1 MSFHMLAKY
10 IGISCC
16 LYILPIGGAK
26 AQNAGV
32 PADTLRLD
40 LKQIEKLFLDRNL
53 SLVAQHYH
61 LASDQALIEQAKL
74 WDNPELSVDQN
85 LYANNKFF
93 EHSTNADG
101 SYNGQY
107 YIQLQQLVKTA
118 GKRGKEMKQ
127 SQTNA
132 AISEWQFKDL
142 MRNLRMQLRI
152 DFYTTAQ
159 LQSSQELYKEELKQL
174 DKLLQAMNQEFRL
187 GNIAYKD
194 LLRVQALQIGTQQD
208 VIENSIHLTEVQ
220 AELISLLQASPNTFI
235 KPVLTDTVLARFPIL
250 SFEYLLA
257 KAKENNPSYRLQQ
270 LELTYQQ
277 QNLSLQKSL
286 AIPDVTV
293 SPNFD
298 KNSSYA
304 PNYVGLGI
312 SLSIPLFNR
321 NQGNIHSAQWLV
333 KEEETK
339 LQQADAQL
347 VTAINSSYNKFFN
360 TEKLNDSSTEE
371 FYSDYGKLYT
381 KIVESYRQREI
392 SLIEFIDYFQA
403 YKEIREKAFRQ
414 KLNLRLSRE
423 ELNYQI
429 GTDVLP

>member
-1 MSFHMLAKY
+1 MSFHMLAKC
-10 IGISCC
+10 IGTFCC
-16 LYILPIGGAK
+16 LYLLPIGAAK
-26 AQNAGV
+26 AQNAGA

-40 LKQIEKLFLDRNL
+40 LKQTEKLFLDRNL
-53 SLVAQHYH
+53 SLLAKQYH
-61 LASDQALIEQAKL
+61 LASDQALIDQAKL

-85 LYANNKFF
+85 LYANNRFF

-107 YIQLQQLVKTA
+107 YIQLQQLIKTA
-118 GKRGKEMKQ
+118 GKRGKDIRL
-127 SQTNA
+127 SHTNA

-142 MRNLRMQLRI
+142 MRSLRTELRV

-159 LQSSQELYKEELKQL
+159 LQSSQKLYEEQLTQL
-174 DKLLQAMNQEFRL
+174 DKLSKAMKQQFHL

-194 LLRVQALQIGTQQD
+194 LLRIQALQISTQQD
-208 VIENSIHLTEVQ
+208 AVENSNRLTELQ
-220 AELISLLQASPNTFI
+220 GELNSLLQAGPNTFI
-235 KPVLTDTVLARFPIL
+235 QPILIDTALARIPIL
-250 SFEYLLA
+250 SFDDLIA

-293 SPNFD
+293 SPSFD
-298 KNSSYA
+298 KNSSYV

-312 SLSIPLFNR
+312 SLPIPLFNR
-321 NQGNIHSAQWLV
+321 NQGNIRSAQWLV
-333 KEEETK
+333 REEETK
-339 LQQADAQL
+339 LQQADNQL
-347 VTAINSSYNKFFN
+347 ATAIKSSYNKYLN
-360 TEKLNDSSTEE
+360 MKQLNDNSTEE
-371 FYSDYGKLYT
+371 FYNDYGKLYT
-381 KIVESYRQREI
+381 KIVESYQQREI

-403 YKEIREKAFRQ
+403 YKEIREKAIRQ
-414 KLNLRLSRE
+414 KLNLRLSQE
-423 ELNYQI
+423 DLNYQI

>member
-1 MSFHMLAKY
+1 MSFHMLAKC
-10 IGISCC
+10 IGTFCC
-16 LYILPIGGAK
+16 LYLLPIGAAK
-26 AQNAGV
+26 AQNAGA

-40 LKQIEKLFLDRNL
+40 LKQTEKLFLDRNL
-53 SLVAQHYH
+53 SLLAKQYH

-85 LYANNKFF
+85 LYANNRFF
-93 EHSTNADG
+93 EHSANADG

-107 YIQLQQLVKTA
+107 YIQLQKLIKTA
-118 GKRGKEMKQ
+118 GKRGKDIRL
-127 SQTNA
+127 SHTNA

-142 MRNLRMQLRI
+142 MRSLRTELRV

-159 LQSSQELYKEELKQL
+159 LQSSQKLYEEQLTQL
-174 DKLLQAMNQEFRL
+174 DKLSKAMKQQFHL

-194 LLRVQALQIGTQQD
+194 LLRIQALQISTQQD
-208 VIENSIHLTEVQ
+208 AVENSNRLTELQ
-220 AELISLLQASPNTFI
+220 GELNSLLQAGPNTFI
-235 KPVLTDTVLARFPIL
+235 QPILIDTSLARIPIL
-250 SFEYLLA
+250 SFDDLIA

-293 SPNFD
+293 SPSFD
-298 KNSSYA
+298 KNSSYV

-312 SLSIPLFNR
+312 SLPIPLFNR
-321 NQGNIHSAQWLV
+321 NQGNIRSAQWLV
-333 KEEETK
+333 REEETK
-339 LQQADAQL
+339 LQQADNQL
-347 VTAINSSYNKFFN
+347 ATAIKSSYNKYLN
-360 TEKLNDSSTEE
+360 MKQLNDNSTEE
-371 FYSDYGKLYT
+371 FYNDYGKLYT
-381 KIVESYRQREI
+381 KIVESYQQREI

-403 YKEIREKAFRQ
+403 YKEIREKAIRQ
-414 KLNLRLSRE
+414 KLNLRLSQE
-423 ELNYQI
+423 DLNYQI

>member
-1 MSFHMLAKY
+1 VH
-10 IGISCC
+10 
-16 LYILPIGGAK
+16 
-26 AQNAGV
+26 
-32 PADTLRLD
+32 
-40 LKQIEKLFLDRNL
+40 
-53 SLVAQHYH
+53 
-61 LASDQALIEQAKL
+61 
-74 WDNPELSVDQN
+74 
-85 LYANNKFF
+85 
-93 EHSTNADG
+93 
-101 SYNGQY
+101 
-107 YIQLQQLVKTA
+107 
-118 GKRGKEMKQ
+118 
-127 SQTNA
+127 
-132 AISEWQFKDL
+132 
-142 MRNLRMQLRI
+142 
-152 DFYTTAQ
+152 
-159 LQSSQELYKEELKQL
+159 
-174 DKLLQAMNQEFRL
+174 
-187 GNIAYKD
+187 
-194 LLRVQALQIGTQQD
+194 
-208 VIENSIHLTEVQ
+208 
-220 AELISLLQASPNTFI
+220 AELISIWQASPNTFI